1 MKNKMASKNNRKT
14 IKRYNAGIQRAK
26 GLLELAS
33 GLFDSSLATESWK
46 GAEGVLQTDTPLGN
60 TLRLSLAP
68 KPNDRK
74 GIALSFATGGF
85 NAIKAVAEGK
95 FSLAW
100 VNPSVQLTMAYRG
113 KGPFPK
119 RLPLR
124 AIAVFPSYDVMGF
137 AVRESTGITSL
148 SQIKKERFP
157 LKVSIRRAEK
167 AARKEDSTMFT
178 VAEVLRAAG
187 FTLEDIKRWGGAI
200 HPTTRPTDPVRRAGI
215 ESGAVDAV
223 FDEGIKSWARTALEN
238 GFRFLPVDGSILRHM
253 TALGYRATRMTK
265 AEFPGISAEVRTLDF
280 SGWPMIVRADMPQ
293 KLAYALCETIEKR
306 KDLMPTDNYK
316 PLDVA
321 QLCANDG
328 ETPYDVPLHPG
339 AARFYRE
346 RGYLK

>member
-1 MKNKMASKNNRKT
+1 MKNKLDSQNRKT
-14 IKRYNAGIQRAK
+14 VKRYNAGIQRAR

-46 GAEGVLQTDTPLGN
+46 GAEGVLQTDTPIGN
-60 TLRLSLAP
+60 TLRLSLTP

-74 GIALSFATGGF
+74 GIALSFTTGGF
-85 NAIKAVAEGK
+85 DAIKAVADGE

-148 SQIKKERFP
+148 SQIRKERFP

-187 FTLEDIKRWGGAI
+187 FTLEDIRRWGGAI
-200 HPTTRPTDPVRRAGI
+200 HPTTRPTDPARRAGI
-215 ESGAVDAV
+215 ENGVVDAV

-238 GFRFLPVDGSILRHM
+238 GFRFLPVEGSILKHM
-253 TALGYRATRMTK
+253 TALGYRATHMTK
-265 AEFPGISAEVRTLDF
+265 AEFPGISAEIQTLDF
-280 SGWPMIVRADMPQ
+280 SGWPMIVRADMPE
-293 KLAYALCETIEKR
+293 KLAYALCETIQKR